1 MTTMGIKKQKVSIK
15 VAKQKLKLEDYKHS
29 LEAIKVSN
37 KKKLT

>member
-1 MTTMGIKKQKVSIK
+1 MGIKKQKVSIK
-15 VAKQKLKLEDYKHS
+15 VAKQKLKLEDHKHS